1 MEKYKISVMYTR
13 VSTNMQDE
21 RGSKETQKTLI
32 QEYASKNGYNI
43 IAEFTDTD
51 HGDKADRTGI
61 TTLKEYLRVNSSVK
75 YVLVSHSDRFTRDF
89 QAGMKDLFFLDN
101 LGIKLISIKEGE
113 IQVSGTWDSI
123 PSILRLIGAQEDK
136 KKIVSK
142 IIDAAYEYCQ
152 TNRYLGGSLLP
163 WFKIESGVINGKK
176 CKVIVKNEDSW
187 NFYRSVFL
195 DIIRT
200 RSIKATAKEHSLNH
214 ITVAQWLKKP
224 EIHGYRT
231 YGKKGKI
238 DKNHTVGYRKNFY
251 ISDKPILPAL
261 LTEEEYSAI
270 IDIHNHNRGKYRKN
284 IKIYLYSNNLRCSC
298 GGRFEG
304 EKTKGKSGKYFYY
317 YKCHLCKKRI
327 PVLKAEK
334 AISDAILQDKSLKM
348 LNDCEF
354 RLADLYSEVDDLKV
368 ILDNCVNSEKK
379 VLELV
384 AEGLTSLE
392 VSKATLTKL
401 KKDKERII
409 KNINDKMTLIAE
421 EEKKEIS
428 EDNIRMLQELM
439 QFQDT
444 DDDEYREKLKEII
457 NLIIRKVIFTSYDDI
472 RIFF

>member
-61 TTLKEYLRVNSSVK
+61 TTLKEYLRVNFSVK

-163 WFKIESGVINGKK
+163 WFKIESGPSILRLIGAQEDKKKIVSKIIDAAYEYCQTNRYLGGSLLPWFKIESGIINGKK
-176 CKVIVKNEDSW
+176 CKTIVKNEDTW

-200 RSIKATAKEHSLNH
+200 RSIKATAEKKSLNH

-231 YGKKGKI
+231 YEELVLLKQLLK
-238 DKNHTVGYRKNFY
+238 KNH
-251 ISDKPILPAL
+251 
-261 LTEEEYSAI
+261 
-270 IDIHNHNRGKYRKN
+270 
-284 IKIYLYSNNLRCSC
+284 
-298 GGRFEG
+298 
-304 EKTKGKSGKYFYY
+304 
-317 YKCHLCKKRI
+317 
-327 PVLKAEK
+327 
-334 AISDAILQDKSLKM
+334 
-348 LNDCEF
+348 
-354 RLADLYSEVDDLKV
+354 
-368 ILDNCVNSEKK
+368 
-379 VLELV
+379 
-384 AEGLTSLE
+384 
-392 VSKATLTKL
+392 
-401 KKDKERII
+401 
-409 KNINDKMTLIAE
+409 
-421 EEKKEIS
+421 
-428 EDNIRMLQELM
+428 
-439 QFQDT
+439 
-444 DDDEYREKLKEII
+444 
-457 NLIIRKVIFTSYDDI
+457 
-472 RIFF
+472 